1 MIAVIG
7 RLLAVADQETMATG
21 TEGTRVG
28 VGGLAGRIAVAAA
41 ADGSRVELIAKLGDD
56 PVGDATLFALTRAS
70 VGHAAIL
77 RDPSRPTP
85 VIAPEPVAA
94 RSADMDDAD
103 DEWLDAI
110 EAEAEAEDGD
120 DAARAD
126 LELDATGL
134 ALEPGDLELALRY
147 LTDLSVVVLADPAV
161 GTAALPSALLAD
173 PAASGLVAAAADG
186 AAFAGAALVI
196 IGDPEAL
203 LAEGAPQN
211 ATILSAPTTDADG
224 IFTTLVAE
232 YAVALDAGKAP
243 AEAWAAAT
251 RRIGAQRA

>member
-7 RLLAVADQETMATG
+7 RLLAVVEPGSSAPGTTG
-21 TEGTRVG
+21 VPVG

-56 PVGDATLFALTRAS
+56 PAGDATLFALTRAA

-85 VIAPEPVAA
+85 VIAPNLAA
-94 RSADMDDAD
+94 SRSAATDDAD

-110 EAEAEAEDGD
+110 EAEADAEEAHDG
-120 DAARAD
+120 ARAD
-126 LELDATGL
+126 LELDVVGL
-134 ALEPGDLELALRY
+134 PLEAGDLELALRY
-147 LTDLSVVVLADPAV
+147 LTDLSVVVLADPAS
-161 GTAALPSALLAD
+161 P
-173 PAASGLVAAAADG
+173 GLVAAAADG

-203 LAEGAPQN
+203 LAEGAPQD
-211 ATILSAPTTDADG
+211 ATILSAPASDSDG
-224 IFTTLVAE
+224 VFTALIAE
-232 YAVALDAGKAP
+232 YAVALDGDKTP

-251 RRIGAQRA
+251 HRIGAQRA

>member
-7 RLLAVADQETMATG
+7 RLLAVADQEPMATG

-147 LTDLSVVVLADPAV
+147 LTDLSVVVLADPA
-161 GTAALPSALLAD
+161 
-173 PAASGLVAAAADG
+173 ASGLVAAAADG